1 MVLLALAESIQLF
14 PDGTLFIHIA
24 LILLMIWVLNRTF
37 FKPINRVIAS
47 REKFKGGHNVEAE
60 EILGS
65 VAEKQGRYTAEM
77 LEARTKG
84 YQIVEAERSQA
95 IAARS
100 EIVSTAKAET
110 AQTFDAE
117 RQALAAQAEAARAA
131 IGRDAEVMADQ
142 ISANILKA

>member
-14 PDGTLFIHIA
+14 PDGTLFVHIA

-37 FKPINRVIAS
+37 FKPINRVIES

-65 VAEKQGRYTAEM
+65 VAEKQGRYSAEM

-84 YQIVEAERSQA
+84 YKIVEAERSQA
-95 IAARS
+95 VAAKT
-100 EIVSTAKAET
+100 EIVTAAKTET
-110 AQTFDAE
+110 ARMFESE
-117 RQALAAQAEAARAA
+117 RQALTVQAEEARAA
-131 IGRDAEVMADQ
+131 IARDAETMAEQ

>member
-1 MVLLALAESIQLF
+1 MVLLAFAESIQLF
-14 PDGTLFIHIA
+14 PDGTLFVHIA

-37 FKPINRVIAS
+37 FKPINRVIES
-47 REKFKGGHNVEAE
+47 REKFKGGHNIEAE

-65 VAEKQGRYTAEM
+65 VAEKHSRYSAEM

-95 IAARS
+95 VAAKT
-100 EIVSTAKAET
+100 EIVTAAKTET
-110 AQTFDAE
+110 ARTFESE
-117 RQALAAQAEAARAA
+117 RQALNAQAEEARADIA
-131 IGRDAEVMADQ
+131 RDAEIMADR

>member
-110 AQTFDAE
+110 AQTFDTE